1 MFLKSILD
9 KFDKKNSC
17 GYVKSYKIF
26 KNQNI
31 SSYDITMFDMILFV
45 ILIYI

>member
-17 GYVKSYKIF
+17 GHDFI
-26 KNQNI
+26 NQNI
-31 SSYDITMFDMILFV
+31 SSYGIAMFDMT
-45 ILIYI
+45 